1 MNINE
6 IGAKAGHCC
15 EYEAPMPMDSRTI
28 KDNIRETTEQLH
40 IIEGMVDSLSRML
53 WAKDAVNE
61 KTSIDIIDMDSNI
74 VHNLDTARQIHNK
87 MERIIRGLAKAF
99 LNFTFGAPRASL
111 GVKQVIFS
119 GPKTIVFWLDGTK
132 TIVSCGEG
140 DHNDPYAGFC
150 AAITKR
156 VFGSTS
162 QAKKVLA
169 RTRKETSK

>member
-15 EYEAPMPMDSRTI
+15 ECEAPISMDSRTI

-61 KTSIDIIDMDSNI
+61 KSGIDIIDMDSNI

-87 MERIIRGLAKAF
+87 MERIIRGL
-99 LNFTFGAPRASL
+99 
-111 GVKQVIFS
+111 GV
-119 GPKTIVFWLDGTK
+119 
-132 TIVSCGEG
+132 E
-140 DHNDPYAGFC
+140 
-150 AAITKR
+150 
-156 VFGSTS
+156 
-162 QAKKVLA
+162 
-169 RTRKETSK
+169 

>member
-15 EYEAPMPMDSRTI
+15 EYETPMPMDSRTI

-53 WAKDAVNE
+53 WAKDAVDE

-87 MERIIRGLAKAF
+87 MERIIRGL
-99 LNFTFGAPRASL
+99 
-111 GVKQVIFS
+111 GV
-119 GPKTIVFWLDGTK
+119 
-132 TIVSCGEG
+132 E
-140 DHNDPYAGFC
+140 
-150 AAITKR
+150 
-156 VFGSTS
+156 
-162 QAKKVLA
+162 
-169 RTRKETSK
+169 

>member
-6 IGAKAGHCC
+6 IGAKTGHCC
-15 EYEAPMPMDSRTI
+15 ECEALMPMDSRTI

-87 MERIIRGLAKAF
+87 MERIIRGL
-99 LNFTFGAPRASL
+99 
-111 GVKQVIFS
+111 GV
-119 GPKTIVFWLDGTK
+119 
-132 TIVSCGEG
+132 E
-140 DHNDPYAGFC
+140 
-150 AAITKR
+150 
-156 VFGSTS
+156 
-162 QAKKVLA
+162 
-169 RTRKETSK
+169 